1 MTTVTTS
8 TEPKPPLD
16 LVFLDVETT
25 GLDPQKH
32 EILEVA
38 AIRVT
43 ADLSRILDTFCTKVR
58 PTRLHDADPAALTVN
73 GYSDAE
79 WADAIE
85 LDEALT
91 VLWPILKGAV
101 PAGHNIGFDLRF
113 LEAAAH
119 ATGRATEKGALPTDY
134 RRLDTASLAWLLVT
148 TGQSSRWNLDATC
161 AALGIAQERQHRAL
175 DDVRAALQV
184 ARVVRER
191 WLHPVMIA
199 VAVGDDA
206 DTSVD
211 VSDFSLA
218 TGDAAVMHPATP
230 HPRIT
235 PLKGPGGAA

>member
-1 MTTVTTS
+1 MTTVTTP
-8 TEPKPPLD
+8 TNEKPPLD

-43 ADLSRILDTFCTKVR
+43 HDLSRILDKFCTKVR
-58 PTRLHDADPAALTVN
+58 PTRLHDADPAALEVN

-79 WADAIE
+79 WADAID

-91 VLWPILKGAV
+91 VLWPILEGAV
-101 PAGHNIGFDLRF
+101 PAGHNVGFDLRF

-119 ATGRATEKGALPTDY
+119 TTGRATETSALPTDY
-134 RRLDTASLAWLLVT
+134 HRLDTASLAWLLIT

-161 AALGIAQERQHRAL
+161 AALGIVQERKHRAL

-191 WLHPVMIA
+191 WLHPVML
-199 VAVGDDA
+199 VSDDA
-206 DTSVD
+206 GA
-211 VSDFSLA
+211 SDLSLA
-218 TGDAAVMHPATP
+218 TGDDAVMRPATP
-230 HPRIT
+230 HPRIVGS
-235 PLKGPGGAA
+235 GPGMRFGGDV